1 MKHICRKVLVIAQVE
16 SGNQK
21 SWSVKTPQA
30 EDTKGRDTKTEVKC
44 RWTENENGN
53 IYQISN
59 FLKIAVNKLV

>member
-1 MKHICRKVLVIAQVE
+1 MKHICRKRLVIAQVE

-44 RWTENENGN
+44 R
-53 IYQISN
+53 
-59 FLKIAVNKLV
+59 